1 MKQIADAVKRSRKA
15 TMKFLRHQKEEGIV
29 PLMLQKIRV
38 ETAGQVSQYCTITD
52 EEILT
57 TDQDERLRLV
67 TFSDENKFNLDGPDG
82 WYSYWSGGSIMVWG
96 AFSAMGLVDLAFM

>member
-57 TDQDERLRLV
+57 TDQDERLRLARY
-67 TFSDENKFNLDGPDG
+67 SMRCG
-82 WYSYWSGGSIMVWG
+82 WEKALLLRVFINETIHSLFRI
-96 AFSAMGLVDLAFM
+96 

>member
-1 MKQIADAVKRSRKA
+1 MRSV
-15 TMKFLRHQKEEGIV
+15 GIV

-57 TDQDERLRLV
+57 TDQDERLRLARYSMRCGWEKALLLRV
-67 TFSDENKFNLDGPDG
+67 TFSDVNKFNLDGPDG
-82 WYSYWSGGSIMVWG
+82 CGGSIMVWG